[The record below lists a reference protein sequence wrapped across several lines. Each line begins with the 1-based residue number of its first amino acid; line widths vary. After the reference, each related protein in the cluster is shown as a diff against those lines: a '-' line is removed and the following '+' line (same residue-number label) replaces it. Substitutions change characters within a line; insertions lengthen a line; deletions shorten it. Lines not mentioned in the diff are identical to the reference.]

1 MRFYLW
7 LLRSNKAGKGI
18 QASINGH
25 VYYAGNAKFIKEHMV
40 SFKESDVLKL
50 ADEGKTPLIF
60 ADDEKVLGIIAIA
73 DTIRNT
79 SKAAIHEFKNKNI
92 HVVMLTG
99 DNQRTANAVAKGL
112 EIDEVISDVLPAN
125 KESVVRKLQQQGR
138 KVLMVGDGINDAPAL
153 MRADVGVAIGQGT
166 DIAIDSA
173 DIVLMKNSLLD
184 VNTAIDLS
192 VAVIKNIKMNLFW
205 AFFYNFLGI
214 PVAAGVFYPVFGL
227 LLSPMIGSAA
237 MSLSSV
243 CVVTNALRLRFFKPK
258 AINVEDK
265 KEIKEKE
272 EKKTMKKTMIVD
284 GMMCQNCV
292 RHVKNA
298 LEGVEGVTSA
308 VVDLD
313 SRSAVIEMEK
323 DIQDQILLDA
333 VKEEGYTPIEIR

>member
-1 MRFYLW
+1 MKVINLK
-7 LLRSNKAGKGI
+7 LRRHNKI
-18 QASINGH
+18 LEIINE
-25 VYYAGNAKFIKEHMV
+25 KDIE
-40 SFKESDVLKL
+40 KL

-60 ADDEKVLGIIAIA
+60 TDKTEVLGIIAVA

-79 SKAAIHEFKNKNI
+79 SKAAIQEFKQKGL

-99 DNQRTANAVAKGL
+99 DNQRTAKAVAQGL
-112 EIDEVISDVLPAN
+112 HIDEVISDVLPAD
-125 KESVVRKLQQQGR
+125 KESVIRRLQSEQR
-138 KVLMVGDGINDAPAL
+138 KVMMVGDGINDAPAL
-153 MRADVGVAIGQGT
+153 MRADIGVAIGQGT

-192 VAVIKNIKMNLFW
+192 TSVIRNIKMNLFW

-214 PVAAGVFYPVFGL
+214 PVAAGVFYPLFGW

-243 CVVTNALRLRFFKPK
+243 CVVTNALRLRFFKPSV
-258 AINVEDK
+258 INVKDE
-265 KEIKEKE
+265 ETIIEKE
-272 EKKTMKKTMIVD
+272 EVKTMKKTMIVD

-298 LEGVEGVTSA
+298 LEGVDGVIS
-308 VVDLD
+308 VNVDLD
-313 SRSAVIEMEK
+313 SKSAEIEMSQEIA
-323 DIQDQILLDA
+323 DEVLFNV
-333 VKEEGYTPIEIR
+333 VKEEGYTPVEIR